1 MASAR
6 KRRRFRTVRLGLDV
20 ARLRVDV
27 GRNAGRD
34 ELGRDA
40 RGDVG
45 VDARHSSGVVPRVLH
60 LRDEA

>member
-1 MASAR
+1 MMASSR

-27 GRNAGRD
+27 GRNAARD
-34 ELGRDA
+34 EHGRDA

-45 VDARHSSGVVPRVLH
+45 VDA
-60 LRDEA
+60 